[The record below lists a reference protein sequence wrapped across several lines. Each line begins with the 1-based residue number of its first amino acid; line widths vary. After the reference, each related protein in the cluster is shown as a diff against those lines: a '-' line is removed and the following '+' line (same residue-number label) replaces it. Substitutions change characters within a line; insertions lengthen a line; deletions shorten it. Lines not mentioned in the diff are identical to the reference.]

1 MQPSILQL
9 GTQLRAGETTVMHL
23 VDECLAQIERLEPEL
38 RAWVLVD
45 AEGARREAQRLQA
58 ELAAG
63 TDRGPLHGIPLGIK
77 DLIDVEGWPTRA
89 GSPLTDRAPA
99 RHDAPLIQRLRQ
111 AGAVLLGKTVT
122 TEWAAFDP
130 PVTRNPWQ
138 RDRTPGGSSSGSAVA
153 VATGMCVA
161 ALGSQTG
168 GSIIRPASFCGVA
181 GFKPSYG
188 RVPVMGVVP
197 FAWHLDHVGPIA
209 RCSADLQLIAQAI
222 GDWHD
227 QPLGMP
233 ASIAKQFL
241 VYHALA
247 VGEASADVVAVWE
260 RACHELAAA
269 TSAPPQQ
276 TVGFPAD
283 FRDVLAAHRCVMEF
297 ESAQFHRTRYE
308 QHADQFGPRMGSVVA
323 AGLGLLDTDFEQA
336 RRQQEVFRAAV
347 AEQLGE
353 DRVALMPATTT
364 TAPTA
369 ETTGDPRF
377 NSPWSFAGAPT
388 VTLPCG
394 LAADGLPV
402 GLQLIAAPGR
412 DDLVLQTAH
421 WCEQQLRTLAATVHH
436 ALSN

>member
-1 MQPSILQL
+1 MRPSISQL
-9 GTQLRAGETTVMHL
+9 ARQLRSGETTVVQL
-23 VDECLAQIERLEPEL
+23 VEECLGQIERLEPDL

-45 AEGARREAQRLQA
+45 AERARREAQRLQA

-77 DLIDVEGWPTRA
+77 DLMDVEGWPTRA
-89 GSPLTDRAPA
+89 GSPLTAPTPA
-99 RHDAPLIQRLRQ
+99 RQDAPLIARLRV

-130 PVTRNPWQ
+130 PVTRNPWH
-138 RDRTPGGSSSGSAVA
+138 RARTPGGSSSGSAVA

-181 GFKPSYG
+181 GFKPSFG
-188 RVPVMGVVP
+188 RVPVVGVVP
-197 FAWHLDHVGPIA
+197 FASHLDHVGPIA
-209 RCSADLQLIAQAI
+209 RCSADLRLLAHTI
-222 GDWHD
+222 GDRD
-227 QPLGMP
+227 EQRLVEP
-233 ASIAKQFL
+233 ATVAQQFL
-241 VYHALA
+241 VYQSLA
-247 VGEASADVVAVWE
+247 ACEASADVVAVWE
-260 RACHELAAA
+260 RACQQLAMAAA
-269 TSAPPQQ
+269 GPPQQ
-276 TVGFPAD
+276 TTDFPAV
-283 FRDVLAAHRCVMEF
+283 FGEILAAHRRVMEF
-297 ESAQFHRTRYE
+297 EAAQFHRVRYE

-323 AGLGLLDTDFEQA
+323 AGLALSEGDYAEA
-336 RRQQEVFRAAV
+336 RGQQEAFRVAV
-347 AEQLGE
+347 AEQLGT
-353 DRVALMPATTT
+353 DRVALMPATIT

-412 DDLVLQTAH
+412 DDLVLQTAE
-421 WCEQQLRTLAATVHH
+421 WCEQQLQTLAAAVHRVPG
-436 ALSN
+436 N